1 MQAEAGATLSP
12 GPDRAVGSGAA
23 ARHRPRLFWVVILV
37 AAVWIVL
44 DQVTKYLAEQHLTQG
59 DPIPLVG
66 DLLQLR
72 LIYNSGAAFS
82 LATGATGLLTIL
94 AVSVV
99 AYIIWSARRLGSVG
113 WAWGL
118 GLLLGGA
125 TGNLIDRLFRPPNFG
140 EGHVVDFL
148 ALPNFPIFNVADI
161 GITSAAVLIGWQAL
175 RGVSPDGSRPGKDP
189 EEARAVEDRDATDD

>member
-1 MQAEAGATLSP
+1 MQTEAGTTLTPEPDHAT
-12 GPDRAVGSGAA
+12 GAA
-23 ARHRPRLFWVVILV
+23 APTRHRPRLFWVVIVV
-37 AAVWIVL
+37 AVVWLAL

-66 DLLQLR
+66 ELLQLR

-99 AYIIWSARRLGSVG
+99 VYIIWSARRLGSLG

-125 TGNLIDRLFRPPNFG
+125 TGNLTDRLFRPPNFG

-148 ALPNFPIFNVADI
+148 ALPNFPVFNVADM
-161 GITSAAVLIGWQAL
+161 GITAAAILIGWQAL
-175 RGVSPDGSRPGKDP
+175 RGVSPDGSRSGGDAADERQPDP
-189 EEARAVEDRDATDD
+189 TDD

>member
-1 MQAEAGATLSP
+1 MQAEAGTTLSP
-12 GPDRAVGSGAA
+12 GPDHAAGAGAPARAQ
-23 ARHRPRLFWVVILV
+23 PRLFWVVIGV
-37 AAVWIVL
+37 AGVWIAL
-44 DQVTKYLAEQHLTQG
+44 DQVAKYLAEQHLTQG
-59 DPIPLVG
+59 EAVPLVG
-66 DLLQLR
+66 ELLQLR

-99 AYIIWSARRLGSVG
+99 AYIIWSARRLGSLG

-125 TGNLIDRLFRPPNFG
+125 TGNLLDRLFRPPNFG

-148 ALPNFPIFNVADI
+148 ALPNFPIFNIADI
-161 GITSAAVLIGWQAL
+161 GITSAAILIGWQAL
-175 RGVSPDGSRPGKDP
+175 RGVSPDGSRPGKDG
-189 EEARAVEDRDATDD
+189 ATDD